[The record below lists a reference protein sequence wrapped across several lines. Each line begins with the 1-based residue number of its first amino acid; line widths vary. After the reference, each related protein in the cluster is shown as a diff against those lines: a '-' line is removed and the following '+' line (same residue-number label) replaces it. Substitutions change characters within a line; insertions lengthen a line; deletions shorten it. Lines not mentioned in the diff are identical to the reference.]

1 MFPENDS
8 VCTVKNRSERGS
20 IILNITKTDHI
31 KTWKKSPGYRIFH
44 NKRTDRKE
52 ERTMEIVL
60 LEDVKALGKKG
71 QVVKVN
77 DGYARNFILPKKLG
91 VEANSRNLND
101 LKLQKANEAKVAA
114 EQLAAAK
121 ELAEKLE
128 KASVT
133 VSIKAGEGGRAF
145 GSVSS
150 KEIAK
155 AVSDQLKLD
164 VDKKKIVL
172 NDPIKAIGSF
182 EVPIKLHKEVTA
194 KLAVKVVEA

>member
-1 MFPENDS
+1 
-8 VCTVKNRSERGS
+8 
-20 IILNITKTDHI
+20 
-31 KTWKKSPGYRIFH
+31 
-44 NKRTDRKE
+44 
-52 ERTMEIVL
+52 MEIVL

-91 VEANSRNLND
+91 VEATAKNLN
-101 LKLQKANEAKVAA
+101 LQKANDAKVAA

-121 ELAEKLE
+121 ELGEKIE
-128 KASVT
+128 KSKVV

-145 GSVSS
+145 GAVSS

-155 AVSDQLKLD
+155 AAADQLGLD
-164 VDKKKIVL
+164 IDKKKIVL

-182 EVPIKLHKEVTA
+182 EVAVKLHKEVTA